1 MSWIITYTSP
11 WWPGQQLFTQW
22 VCPGWMDS
30 SRALWSF
37 QLQNRSAT
45 VLAIAECEERE
56 GEP

>member
-11 WWPGQQLFTQW
+11 WWPGQQLFAQW

-45 VLAIAECEERE
+45 VLAIAECPGRE
-56 GEP
+56 VEA